1 MDKQTAHLSETIF
14 KATLKINVHS
24 SLWRFSTFK
33 KGSEHFL
40 WTRPCDCIL
49 LLLHSSFFTTLSSSC
64 VNFSC
69 NCHLTF
75 SLNPVRSSLEL
86 LHLVPFSRLIKVEWG
101 FYHCRQFFFSTDGV
115 FNPCAGGSASDEY
128 VLNMLNQADEVRL
141 PDGKKRS
148 SLHVPFHWMLH

>member
-1 MDKQTAHLSETIF
+1 MSIVYCGDFPH
-14 KATLKINVHS
+14 LKIE
-24 SLWRFSTFK
+24 

-86 LHLVPFSRLIKVEWG
+86 LHAPSCPIFTSHQSGMRILSLQTVFPFPLMVYLILVPVDRQVMNMSSICWIKLMKYGSLMEKNEARCMCHFTECFIRRL
-101 FYHCRQFFFSTDGV
+101 FLC
-115 FNPCAGGSASDEY
+115 SD
-128 VLNMLNQADEVRL
+128 
-141 PDGKKRS
+141 S
-148 SLHVPFHWMLH
+148 